1 MCQCFS
7 LTQPVTKEKKGEIL
21 KIYIWDRNW
30 RKHTS
35 ENACVRSDC
44 PNCGEKGGRKKNK
57 PPDLFRFLEFI
68 PRFSALFLPLF
79 LFLVS
84 FHSCCSE
91 GRRTSVRI
99 MKKTTRVCCGFLP
112 ALRVIVLHPARRAAP
127 VWSTCLIYPC
137 VCEGDRTVVR
147 KTRKTNQ
154 VYLPFSNDLFFFSSI
169 ATPATI
175 SALRF
180 DIVAEFTAASVR
192 TAASCQSF
200 KKENQKGKK
209 KKFGSG
215 GSYCTHGST
224 GRSDWSCLMRTK
236 SVQEL
241 SRLNITP
248 IKLLYK
254 WCCVSIDI
262 SSISVDF
269 LWSCNWLSR
278 TILSRKISRISSL
291 FFILYC
297 E

>member
-1 MCQCFS
+1 M
-7 LTQPVTKEKKGEIL
+7 
-21 KIYIWDRNW
+21 W
-30 RKHTS
+30 R
-35 ENACVRSDC
+35 ERR
-44 PNCGEKGGRKKNK
+44 EKKNK

-137 VCEGDRTVVR
+137 VCECDRTVVR

-154 VYLPFSNDLFFFSSI
+154 VYLPFSNDLFFFFSSI

-192 TAASCQSF
+192 MQQVVKVS
-200 KKENQKGKK
+200 KKKIKK
-209 KKFGSG
+209 KKKGNLGVGFLL
-215 GSYCTHGST
+215 HAWKH
-224 GRSDWSCLMRTK
+224 REK
-236 SVQEL
+236 
-241 SRLNITP
+241 RL
-248 IKLLYK
+248 KLLNANE
-254 WCCVSIDI
+254 I
-262 SSISVDF
+262 STRAF
-269 LWSCNWLSR
+269 
-278 TILSRKISRISSL
+278 
-291 FFILYC
+291 
-297 E
+297 